1 MKCTILL
8 SAICLRIL
16 SVDCLFDCSKVVIDG
31 QPVRLSVNHNYIY
44 EINNNSMFNRR
55 GHEWQF
61 NITFNGSDV
70 IDHFGEPVSVW
81 LDNTFERELY
91 FKADHILDYDIPNA
105 KIKVE
110 TIEVFCTLL
119 KHNIYY
125 TDFDCFII
133 VINGGYEEEKVQQ
146 WLNFTH
152 NSVFLRP
159 KPSMFSEPLDRLT
172 YGFDVLAINRDNK
185 YERMKI
191 RFNKLFHANKE
202 ICGKTNCPV
211 IPFIDGPN
219 STNKISD
226 QLFRQLDSVVEYRNG
241 SIYGHLLFFNIN
253 NRPFYCLQPESQ
265 PLSQQV

>member
-1 MKCTILL
+1 
-8 SAICLRIL
+8 
-16 SVDCLFDCSKVVIDG
+16 
-31 QPVRLSVNHNYIY
+31 
-44 EINNNSMFNRR
+44 MFNRR

-81 LDNTFERELY
+81 LDDVFERELY
-91 FKADHILDYDIPNA
+91 FKADLILNFDEDAFKYN
-105 KIKVE
+105 VE
-110 TIEVFCTLL
+110 TIQAYCTLSL
-119 KHNIYY
+119 STHNP
-125 TDFDCFII
+125 DFDCR
-133 VINGGYEEEKVQQ
+133 VTVMNGGYTRRKVEQ

-159 KPSMFSEPLDRLT
+159 KPSIFSEPLNMLT
-172 YGFDVLAINRDNK
+172 YGFDVLAIDRDNK
-185 YERMKI
+185 NKRMKI
-191 RFNKLFHANKE
+191 TFNIQHQVNRE
-202 ICGKTNCPV
+202 ICDNTYCPV

-226 QLFRQLDSVVEYRNG
+226 QLFKQLDSVVEYRNG